1 MRASLVCL
9 VCASLLSAVGCQLTN
24 VAMVRDSQ
32 AISNSVKGKGLNVSI
47 RLAKRGWKAGETMA
61 LEVRA
66 VNTTGSPVEI
76 HSPTGA
82 PVLVRIMRRSMM
94 SYEQVRVYPGSAT
107 ANILNWTLP
116 AHGTRTFKLM
126 VPVEPDWPVAEVLYV
141 SAELNGYPK
150 YNPSLAVIVEPGG
163 VED

>member
-1 MRASLVCL
+1 MKTSLICL
-9 VCASLLSAVGCQLTN
+9 LCVSLLPAVGCQPDNGDL
-24 VAMVRDSQ
+24 VSDSQ
-32 AISNSVKGKGLNVSI
+32 VISNIARGKGLDVSI
-47 RLAKRGWKAGETMA
+47 SLPKRDWKIGETMTM
-61 LEVRA
+61 EVTA

-82 PVLVRIMRRSMM
+82 PVLVRIMKRSMM

-116 AHGTRTFKLM
+116 ARGTRKFKLM
-126 VPVEPDWPVAEVLYV
+126 IPVDPDWPVAEVLYV

-150 YNPSLAVIVEPGG
+150 YNPSLAIIVQPGDG
-163 VED
+163 GL

>member
-1 MRASLVCL
+1 MTS
-9 VCASLLSAVGCQLTN
+9 G
-24 VAMVRDSQ
+24 SQ
-32 AISNSVKGKGLNVSI
+32 AISNIVKGKGLDVSI
-47 RLAKRGWKAGETMA
+47 RLPKRQWKTGETMV
-61 LEVRA
+61 LEVKA

-82 PVLVRIMRRSMM
+82 PVLVRIMRRSRM

-116 AHGTRTFKLM
+116 AGGERTFKLM

-141 SAELNGYPK
+141 SAELNGYPRH
-150 YNPSLAVIVEPGG
+150 NPSLAVIVEPGD
-163 VED
+163 VEE

>member
-1 MRASLVCL
+1 
-9 VCASLLSAVGCQLTN
+9 
-24 VAMVRDSQ
+24 
-32 AISNSVKGKGLNVSI
+32 
-47 RLAKRGWKAGETMA
+47 MA
-61 LEVRA
+61 LEVKA

-76 HSPTGA
+76 QSPTGA
-82 PVLVRIMRRSMM
+82 PVLVRIMRASMA

-116 AHGTRTFKLM
+116 ARATRTFKLM

-150 YNPSLAVIVEPGG
+150 YNPGLAVIVEPGAIQ
-163 VED
+163 D

>member
-9 VCASLLSAVGCQLTN
+9 VGASLLLAVGCQPDGDM
-24 VAMVRDSQ
+24 ASGSQ
-32 AISNSVKGKGLNVSI
+32 AIYNVVEGKGLDVSI
-47 RLAKRGWKAGETMA
+47 RLPKRQWKVGETMV
-61 LEVRA
+61 LEVKA
-66 VNTTGSPVEI
+66 VNTTRSPVEI

-82 PVLVRIMRRSMM
+82 PVLVRIMRASRM

-116 AHGTRTFKLM
+116 ASSTRTFNLM

-150 YNPSLAVIVEPGG
+150 YNPSLAIVVEPGG
-163 VED
+163 VE